1 MTIANYKRIVE
12 NASSYSYDELLRAY
26 AIMKTLY
33 LHKIITKWGLQ
44 RPPFLFK
51 MIFVLSGSS
60 LPEAVQ
66 DDPICSFC
74 TYCTNFT
81 SEF

>member
-33 LHKIITKWGLQ
+33 LHKIITK
-44 RPPFLFK
+44 
-51 MIFVLSGSS
+51 
-60 LPEAVQ
+60 
-66 DDPICSFC
+66 
-74 TYCTNFT
+74 
-81 SEF
+81 